1 MRGQAPGTM
10 ASFGLSAGGHLGPR
24 EPDPDVTSPG
34 AVLSFPSFLNRTTD
48 SSEALDQL
56 RHLPDLL

>member
-1 MRGQAPGTM
+1 MREQAPGTM
-10 ASFGLSAGGHLGPR
+10 ASFGLSAGAILDPGTY
-24 EPDPDVTSPG
+24 PDVTSPG
-34 AVLSFPSFLNRTTD
+34 AVLSFPPFLNRTTD